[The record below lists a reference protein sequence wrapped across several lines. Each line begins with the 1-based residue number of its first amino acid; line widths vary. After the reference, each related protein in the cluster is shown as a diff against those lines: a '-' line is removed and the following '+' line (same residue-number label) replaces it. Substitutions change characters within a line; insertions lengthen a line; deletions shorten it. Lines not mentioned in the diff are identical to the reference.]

1 MSEITATERTMLS
14 LIGEG
19 LEKRAIAK
27 QLRSNVLM
35 VAFRQRRLYKKLGVP
50 NAPAAVHYAF
60 KNGLLPD

>member
-14 LIGEG
+14 LIGAG